1 MSTVEIQGGV
11 SRDHLVTVGH
21 SPAYGQP
28 GGPGV
33 YAALGARLG
42 AAFADASSGTATRVR
57 LRAQLPYGDIY
68 DLLANAGVDLSHTT
82 EGPVP
87 TLWILNSPEGRRVL
101 ATAPPTHELDET
113 EPVVE
118 RSADATTSAGTRTL
132 LRSAPDAGLAGRSR
146 PSIVLVDPDQRAIAE
161 RGWDYFHD
169 IAPTTD
175 VVLPSRVQ
183 LLQLGTDP
191 RQVALDLRRRTGCSV
206 VARLDAEGSLVLP
219 HTGGAWRVFG
229 DKVDVVD
236 TTGAGDSHA
245 GALAAALGSSVTED
259 SLRAATV
266 IATAAVTRTLTGV
279 GPFGLINR
287 TDLTRQ
293 ELLAVHVQ
301 EDT

>member
-1 MSTVEIQGGV
+1 MSTVEVQGGV

-21 SPAYGQP
+21 PPAYGQP

-42 AAFADASSGTATRVR
+42 ATFADASSGTTTRVR

-68 DLLANAGVDLSHTT
+68 DLLANAGVDLSQTI

-101 ATAPPTHELDET
+101 ATAPPTHELDEA

-118 RSADATTSAGTRTL
+118 SSADAAPSADTQTL
-132 LRSAPDAGLAGRSR
+132 LRSAPDAGLTGATR
-146 PSIVLVDPDQRAIAE
+146 PSIVLVDPDQLAIAE
-161 RGWDYFHD
+161 RGWDYFD
-169 IAPTTD
+169 ELAPTTD
-175 VVLPSRVQ
+175 VFLPSRVQ
-183 LLQLGTDP
+183 LLQLGIDP
-191 RQVALDLRRRTGCSV
+191 RQAALDLRRRTGCSV

-219 HTGGAWRVFG
+219 HTGGAWRVLG
-229 DKVDVVD
+229 DRIDVVD

-259 SLRAATV
+259 ALRAATV
-266 IATAAVTRTLTGV
+266 IATAAVTRTLAGI
-279 GPFGLINR
+279 GPSGLIDH

-293 ELLAVHVQ
+293 ELLAVQVQ
-301 EDT
+301 EDN